1 MKIKRTH
8 RILITVLVLALL
20 CTLVLSACS
29 SKESKY
35 EGTYV
40 GSKSATLILRSGG
53 KCSYVQTNWSKAE
66 DGTWSIE
73 DDVLTV
79 SGVERLGY
87 DIYARLEGDSAA
99 LLFEADSSRWND
111 ELFVKSN

>member
-1 MKIKRTH
+1 MKNHK
-8 RILITVLVLALL
+8 RILTLALVMAL
-20 CTLVLSACS
+20 TCVLLLSACS

-87 DIYARLEGDSAA
+87 DIYAKLEGDSTA